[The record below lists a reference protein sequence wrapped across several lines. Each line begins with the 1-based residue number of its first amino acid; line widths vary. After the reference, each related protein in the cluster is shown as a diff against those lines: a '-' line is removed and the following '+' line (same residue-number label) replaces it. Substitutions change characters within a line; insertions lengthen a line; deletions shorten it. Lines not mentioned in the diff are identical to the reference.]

1 VRHVNDITSL
11 SAVNKDRKIK
21 NMSLRHALI
30 PEPDE
35 PGSFPNRI
43 LPSREE
49 NPRFYGRTEEL
60 DRITKYL
67 SPKDDQSF
75 RTYTIYGRRG
85 VGKTEIALQFAH
97 TNPCGFDALFWI
109 QCETSV
115 AIRQS
120 FTKVAVSLNLP
131 GADSDG
137 HHEENLLKV
146 HDWLKRTSEFSY
158 LSLIS
163 KQILI
168 RGSMQRSDG
177 YSYLIMPVCSRS
189 FTALSKVTD
198 VQQSVIKFFAH
209 TGPSEEVVPFSSPL
223 ENIIISPKTS

>member
-1 VRHVNDITSL
+1 MNDITSL
-11 SAVNKDRKIK
+11 SAVNQDRKIK

-30 PEPDE
+30 PEPEE
-35 PGSFPNRI
+35 PGTFPNRI

-49 NPRFYGRTEEL
+49 NPRFYGRRDEL
-60 DRITKYL
+60 DKITKYL

-120 FTKVAVSLNLP
+120 FTRVAVALNLP

-146 HDWLKRTSEFSY
+146 HDWLKRTSEFSCNHLY
-158 LSLIS
+158 IE
-163 KQILI
+163 
-168 RGSMQRSDG
+168 SDAE
-177 YSYLIMPVCSRS
+177 I
-189 FTALSKVTD
+189 
-198 VQQSVIKFFAH
+198 
-209 TGPSEEVVPFSSPL
+209 
-223 ENIIISPKTS
+223 